1 MSAAA
6 ATPSPVRTL
15 DPARFRLVLI
25 ALLLGL
31 LLAALDQTIVSTALP
46 TITGE
51 LGGLN
56 HVSWVVT
63 AYLLTSTIAALLYGK
78 LGDLFGR
85 KLIFQVAIV
94 IFLIGSA
101 LCGLAQNMNELILF
115 RALQGLGGGGLIV
128 TSQAIIADVVS
139 PRERGRY
146 SGLFGGVFGLAS
158 VAGPLLGGFLVDSIS
173 WRWVFYVNLPVGA
186 LALVMTSVALT
197 VPPER
202 GRAQIDWLGAALLA
216 IGVSSLVLGLSWG
229 GTTHP
234 WGSATIVGLFAVS
247 VVVLGVFLLA
257 ERRAP
262 EPIVPLSLFANRV
275 FARTSAIG
283 FIVGFAL
290 FGSVI
295 FLPQYLQIVRGSNPT
310 VSGLELLPLMAGLLV
325 TSIGSG
331 ALVTR
336 FGRYKVF
343 PIVGTA
349 VMAVG
354 MFLLS
359 RLGVDTA
366 MGLVYGAMLVLG
378 LGLGCVLQVL
388 VIAVQNSVSPRDIG
402 VATSGATFFRSIG
415 GSVGTAVFG
424 TIFANRLATEL
435 AGLASAG
442 GQGLSADG
450 GTARLSAEAIH
461 ALPPSVRAGYLSAY
475 ADALHPVFLAAVP
488 LCLIAFAIAWIVPE
502 VTLRTETVTASVQ
515 HVGEGF
521 GMDGAVGASLVQEAE
536 ARTRAAQAALDRLD
550 AVAAEEHLDP
560 ELAARV
566 RGHYEERL
574 ARMHEHEALLA
585 RVAGDPELPPAFW
598 AVVHDLVGTERAEL
612 ERLRTDEELQD
623 AVARR
628 LSRDLEDDA
637 ACLERGEPAPA

>member
-1 MSAAA
+1 MSAVA

-234 WGSATIVGLFAVS
+234 WGSPTIVGLFAVS

-275 FARTSAIG
+275 FARTSGIG

-366 MGLVYGAMLVLG
+366 MASVYGAMLVLG
-378 LGLGCVLQVL
+378 LGLGCVMQVL
-388 VIAVQNSVSPRDIG
+388 IIAVQNSVSPRDIG

-442 GQGLSADG
+442 GQGLSSGG
-450 GTARLSAEAIH
+450 GTARLSADAIH

-488 LCLIAFAIAWIVPE
+488 LCLIAFAIAWTVPE
-502 VTLRTETVTASVQ
+502 VTLRTETVTAAVQ
-515 HVGEGF
+515 RVGEGF

-560 ELAARV
+560 ELASRV

-574 ARMHEHEALLA
+574 ARMREHEALLA
-585 RVAGDPELPPAFW
+585 RAAGDPELPPAFW

-637 ACLERGEPAPA
+637 ACLEREEPAPA

>member
-6 ATPSPVRTL
+6 ATSPPVRTL
-15 DPARFRLVLI
+15 EAGRFRLVLV
-25 ALLLGL
+25 ALLLGM

-51 LGGLN
+51 LGGLQ

-85 KLIFQVAIV
+85 KLIFEVAIV
-94 IFLIGSA
+94 IFLVGSA
-101 LCGLAQNMNELILF
+101 LCGLAQDMTQLILF
-115 RALQGLGGGGLIV
+115 RALQGLGGGGLLV

-139 PRERGRY
+139 PRERGKY

-197 VPPER
+197 MPAER
-202 GRAQIDWLGAALLA
+202 GRARIDWLGAALLTV
-216 IGVSSLVLGLSWG
+216 GVTSLVLALSWG
-229 GTTHP
+229 GTTYP
-234 WGSATIVGLFAVS
+234 WGSVTIVGLFAAS
-247 VVVLGVFLLA
+247 VVALVLFLLA
-257 ERRAP
+257 ERRAA

-275 FARTSAIG
+275 FATTSAIG

-290 FGSVI
+290 FGGII
-295 FLPQYLQIVRGSNPT
+295 FLPQYLQIVKGSDAT
-310 VSGLELLPLMAGLLV
+310 ESGLQLLPLMAGLLI

-336 FGRYKVF
+336 RGRYKVF

-349 VMAVG
+349 VMAAG
-354 MFLLS
+354 MLLLS
-359 RLGVDTA
+359 RLEVDTSLA
-366 MGLVYGAMLVLG
+366 AVYGSMFVLG
-378 LGLGCVLQVL
+378 LGLGCVMQVL
-388 VIAVQNSVSPRDIG
+388 IIAVQNSVAPRDVG
-402 VATSGATFFRSIG
+402 VATSGSTFFRSIG

-424 TIFANRLATEL
+424 TIFANRLASEL
-435 AGLASAG
+435 AGLGAG
-442 GQGLSADG
+442 AGLPK
-450 GTARLSAEAIH
+450 GTRVSPDALQ
-461 ALPPSVRAGYLSAY
+461 ALPGPVRAGYLGAY

-502 VTLRTETVTASVQ
+502 VRLRTESGNAAER
-515 HVGEGF
+515 VGTGL
-521 GMDGAVGASLVQEAE
+521 GMDGVVAASLVQEAE

-550 AVAAEEHLDP
+550 AAAAEQQLDP
-560 ELAARV
+560 QLVARV
-566 RGHYEERL
+566 RAHYEERL
-574 ARMHEHEALLA
+574 DRMRQHEALLE
-585 RVAGDPELPPAFW
+585 RVAGDDELPPAFW
-598 AVVHDLVGTERAEL
+598 AVVQELVGTERAEL
-612 ERLRTDEELQD
+612 ERLRTDADLQD

-628 LSRDLEDDA
+628 LARDLDDDA
-637 ACLERGEPAPA
+637 ACLEPEPALA

>member
-1 MSAAA
+1 MSTVA
-6 ATPSPVRTL
+6 ATPAPARAL
-15 DPARFRLVLI
+15 DPQRFRLVLI

-46 TITGE
+46 TITGD
-51 LGGLN
+51 LGGLQ

-85 KLIFQVAIV
+85 KLIFQTAIV
-94 IFLIGSA
+94 IFLVGSA
-101 LCGLAQNMNELILF
+101 LCGLAQNMTELIAF

-186 LALVMTSVALT
+186 LALVMTAVALT

-202 GRAQIDWLGAALLA
+202 GRARIDWLGAALLTV
-216 IGVSSLVLGLSWG
+216 GVSSLVLGLSWG
-229 GTTHP
+229 GTTYP
-234 WGSATIVGLFAVS
+234 WGSARIIGLFVVAVVGLG
-247 VVVLGVFLLA
+247 LFLAA
-257 ERRAP
+257 ERRAA
-262 EPIVPLSLFANRV
+262 EPVVPLSLFGNRV
-275 FARTSAIG
+275 FSTTSAIG

-295 FLPQYLQIVRGSNPT
+295 FLPQYLQIVRGANAT
-310 VSGLELLPLMAGLLV
+310 ESGLQLLPLMAGLLI

-343 PIVGTA
+343 PIAGTA
-349 VMAVG
+349 IMAVG
-354 MFLLS
+354 MLLLS
-359 RLGVDTA
+359 RLGVHTA
-366 MGLVYGAMLVLG
+366 MAVVYGSMLVLG
-378 LGLGCVLQVL
+378 LGLGCVMQVL
-388 VIAVQNSVSPRDIG
+388 VIAVQNSVEPRDVG
-402 VATSGATFFRSIG
+402 TATSGATFFRSIG

-435 AGLASAG
+435 AALGAGAQRLPAAG
-442 GQGLSADG
+442 GQAV
-450 GTARLSAEAIH
+450 RLSPDALR
-461 ALPPSVRAGYLSAY
+461 ALPAQVRSGYLEAY
-475 ADALHPVFLAAVP
+475 ATALHPVFLAAVP
-488 LCLIAFAIAWIVPE
+488 LCLIAFAVAWIVPE
-502 VTLRTETVTASVQ
+502 MRLRTAAGGAGAR
-515 HVGEGF
+515 VGEGL
-521 GMDGAVGASLVQEAE
+521 GMEGVVAASLVQEAE

-550 AVAAEEHLDP
+550 AAAAQQRLDP
-560 ELAARV
+560 ALVERV
-566 RGHYEERL
+566 RGHYEDRL
-574 ARMHEHEALLA
+574 ARLSEHQALLE
-585 RVAGDPELPPAFW
+585 RVAGDGELPPAFW
-598 AVVHDLVGTERAEL
+598 AVVQELVGTERAEL
-612 ERLRTDEELQD
+612 ERLRTDSGLQESVTRR
-623 AVARR
+623 VAR
-628 LSRDLEDDA
+628 DLDEDA
-637 ACLERGEPAPA
+637 ACLEQAPAPA